1 MTRTALVTTALP
13 YANGL
18 LHLGHLVGYIQADI
32 WVRARRMSGGK
43 AWFVCAD
50 DTHGT
55 PIMLAAEK
63 AGVPPETFIASIQA
77 SHERDFAA
85 FGVAFDHYDS
95 TNSAA
100 NKALTEQFYL
110 KLEAAGHISR
120 RSVAQ
125 FYDPAKGMFLPDRYV
140 KGICP
145 NCGSPDQYGDNCEV
159 CGATYAPTDLK
170 EPRSVISGATPE
182 MRDSEHFF
190 FEVGHFDGFLR
201 EWLAGDVALPGVK
214 AKLGEWLNAEGGLR
228 AWDISRDAPYF
239 GFEIPGQPGK
249 YFYVWLDAPIG
260 YLSSFQMLCQRTGED
275 FEAHLRA
282 GTSTEL
288 HHFIGKDI
296 VNFHGLF
303 WPAVLHGSGH
313 RAPTRLHVNG
323 YLTVDGAKMSKSRG
337 TFVMARTFLDA
348 GLEPEALRYY
358 YAAKS
363 GGGVDDLDLNLGDFI
378 ARVNADLVNKF
389 VNLASRCAGFISKRF
404 DGQLAAQLPDAA
416 QYQRFVEGLAPI
428 REAYE
433 RNDPAAAIRLTMAL
447 ADEANRYIDDVKPWV
462 VSSAVES
469 QLVEELLASH
479 FEGDGWTVTYPAAN
493 SHDYDLLIT
502 KHDAKTA
509 VEYKHRKA
517 SVADAKKLLASL
529 DYGLFHKAML
539 IVNSPVS
546 TSVELEELLAEN
558 SNLKIIYRPDIER
571 ILGPDFDKPHADR
584 SISEKEAELQATCT
598 QGLNLFRVLVT
609 ALKPVLPATAAQAEA
624 FLAAPVN
631 DWTDLVQPLL
641 GHRITEYTPLFTRI
655 DPKKIDA
662 MIDASKDTLQPAAAA
677 APAAK
682 TEAVKPAAP
691 APAKDEAKSADA
703 PATIGIDDFA
713 KLDLRIGKVLVCEF
727 VEGSDKLLRF
737 ELDAGDLG
745 KRQIFS
751 GIRGSYAEPEK
762 LVGRSVVFIAN
773 LAPRK
778 MRFGLSE
785 GMILSAGFDGGALAL
800 LDADSGAQPGMPVR

>member
-13 YANGL
+13 YANGP

-43 AWFVCAD
+43 TWFVCAD

-63 AGVPPETFIASIQA
+63 AGVTPEAFIANIQA

-95 TNSAA
+95 TNSAT
-100 NKALTEQFYL
+100 NKALTEAFYL
-110 KLEAAGHISR
+110 KLEAEGHIAR

-125 FYDPAKGMFLPDRYV
+125 FYDPAKGMFLPDRYI

-145 NCGSPDQYGDNCEV
+145 TCGSADQYGDNCEV
-159 CGATYAPTDLK
+159 CGATYSPTDLK
-170 EPRSVISGATPE
+170 EPKSVISGATPE
-182 MRDSEHFF
+182 IRDSEHFF
-190 FEVGHFDGFLR
+190 FEVGRFEGFLR

-239 GFEIPGQPGK
+239 GFQIPGHPGK

-260 YLSSFQMLCQRTGED
+260 YLSSFKALCARTGED
-275 FEAHLRA
+275 FDAHLRA
-282 GTSTEL
+282 GTATEL

-303 WPAVLHGSGH
+303 WPAVLHGTGH

-337 TFVMARTFLDA
+337 TFVMARTYLDA

-358 YAAKS
+358 FAAKS
-363 GGGVDDLDLNLGDFI
+363 SGGVDDLDLNLGDFI
-378 ARVNADLVNKF
+378 ARVNADLVGKF

-404 DGQLAAQLPDAA
+404 DGRLADALPDPA
-416 QYQRFVEGLAPI
+416 QYDRFVAALAPI

-433 RNDPAAAIRLTMAL
+433 RNDPAAALRQTMAL
-447 ADEANRYIDDVKPWV
+447 ADEANRYIDDEKPWV
-462 VSSAVES
+462 IAK
-469 QLVEELLASH
+469 Q
-479 FEGDGWTVTYPAAN
+479 EG
-493 SHDYDLLIT
+493 
-502 KHDAKTA
+502 
-509 VEYKHRKA
+509 
-517 SVADAKKLLASL
+517 ADAQLQ
-529 DYGLFHKAML
+529 
-539 IVNSPVS
+539 
-546 TSVELEELLAEN
+546 SV
-558 SNLKIIYRPDIER
+558 
-571 ILGPDFDKPHADR
+571 
-584 SISEKEAELQATCT
+584 CT

-609 ALKPVLPATAAQAEA
+609 ALKPVLPATAAQAET
-624 FLAAPVN
+624 FLAAPVQA
-631 DWTDLVQPLL
+631 WTDVASPLVA
-641 GHRITEYTPLFTRI
+641 HTIAVYAPLFTRI
-655 DPKKIDA
+655 DPKLIDA
-662 MIDASKDTLQPAAAA
+662 MTDASKDTLQAATP
-677 APAAK
+677 APATPAK
-682 TEAVKPAAP
+682 AAKPAAP
-691 APAKDEAKSADA
+691 APAADGDAA
-703 PATIGIDDFA
+703 PSYIGIDDFA
-713 KLDLRIGKVLVCEF
+713 KLDLRIGKVLACTF
-727 VEGSDKLLRF
+727 VDGSDKLLRF
-737 ELDAGDLG
+737 ELDAGELG
-745 KRQIFS
+745 TRQIFS
-751 GIRGSYAEPEK
+751 GIRASYGDPEA

-800 LDADSGAQPGMPVR
+800 LDADSGALPGMPVR